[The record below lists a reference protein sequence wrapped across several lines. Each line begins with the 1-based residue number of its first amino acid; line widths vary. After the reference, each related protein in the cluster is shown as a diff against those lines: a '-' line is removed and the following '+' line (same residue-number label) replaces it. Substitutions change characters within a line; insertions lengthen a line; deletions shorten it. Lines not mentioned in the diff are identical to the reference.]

1 MTRVEF
7 AIRLERCW
15 FRACRHVRNIIRTI
29 TGDKPS

>member
-15 FRACRHVRNIIRTI
+15 FRAIRTVRKFIRTI
-29 TGDKPS
+29 TGDTR